1 MSTLSARYV
10 RKPRRQYV
18 CDYCE
23 RSING
28 SYIRLYGSA
37 DNEKPWTLRL
47 HARGACRPGAS
58 DPKVASALRA
68 ADEDEGQHDQQ

>member
-18 CDYCE
+18 RDYCG

-28 SYIRLYGSA
+28 PYIRLYGSA

-47 HARGACRPGAS
+47 HARGACRPSAS
-58 DPKVASALRA
+58 DPKITAALKA
-68 ADEDEGQHDQQ
+68 ADESEE